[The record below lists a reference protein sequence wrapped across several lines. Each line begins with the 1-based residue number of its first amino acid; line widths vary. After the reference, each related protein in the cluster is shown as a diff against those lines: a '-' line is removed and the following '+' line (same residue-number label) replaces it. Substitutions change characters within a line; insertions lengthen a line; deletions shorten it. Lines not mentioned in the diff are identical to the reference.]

1 FFICLILEAIL
12 AWISRSSACSSS
24 ALLYKGS
31 TRKFTARLKNII
43 DSPSFPIALLAIVKI
58 TSNRSSK
65 GEIISVYSAESK
77 DIGL

>member
-43 DSPSFPIALLAIVKI
+43 DSPSFPIILFEIENI
-58 TSNRSSK
+58 TSKRSSK
-65 GEIISVYSAESK
+65 GEIIN
-77 DIGL
+77 L